1 MREKLELLVRENR
14 LVLAIVMPIAGAIL
28 LVASKEMI
36 LPAWLSFNPYIVL
49 MGTALMRLPLIV
61 AIMPLINRRN
71 GGLLLLLTGYV
82 YIIEFIGINH
92 GWPYGN
98 FQYLVELGPMV
109 SEIPMALPLFFI
121 PLVLNGY
128 LLTLLIV
135 KKSRLDQKIIIPMA
149 IVLVILIDLV
159 LDPAAVAL
167 GFWSYGGGGEFYG
180 VPHTNYQG
188 WLISGGIAVLVVNSM
203 FDRKKLLAR
212 IDQCEFGLDDM
223 VSFVLLWGLVN
234 TFYGNWIPSAIVGI
248 LIMGLWWVDRIDIA
262 SIVNKNN

>member
-1 MREKLELLVRENR
+1 MSKKLESLVRENR

-28 LVASKEMI
+28 LIASGEMI
-36 LPAWLSFNPYIVL
+36 LPTWLSFNPYIVL

-61 AIMPLINRRN
+61 AILPLINKRN
-71 GGLLLLLTGYV
+71 GVLLLLLTGYV

-109 SEIPMALPLFFI
+109 SGIPMALPLFFI

-135 KKSRLDQKIIIPMA
+135 KKSMLNQKMIIPIS
-149 IVLVILIDLV
+149 IVLVIMIDLV

-167 GFWSYGGGGEFYG
+167 GFWAYGGGGEFYG
-180 VPHTNYQG
+180 VPYTNYQG
-188 WLISGGIAVLVVNSM
+188 WLISGGISILVVNSM
-203 FDRKKLLAR
+203 FDKQKLLER
-212 IDQCEFGLDDM
+212 IDGCEFGLDDM
-223 VSFVLLWGLVN
+223 ISFVLLWGLVN
-234 TFYGNWIPSAIVGI
+234 TYYGNWTPSVMAGVLAI
-248 LIMGLWWVDRIDIA
+248 GLWWVGRVDIRNIL
-262 SIVNKNN
+262 SKND